1 MQAQEGK
8 SFYISHREAAER
20 DGKIYHKLPT
30 NAHHQ
35 KAKPLL
41 QRRII
46 GGSCR
51 ANHPVKAT
59 LAHRGGLLKG
69 FSFNAKARTL
79 IAGNS
84 AAVPAPHLQIERL
97 VRIKLCGNLPNQSEN
112 LSAVP
117 FVAQLGGSADA
128 DKDLRFFLEQVGES
142 DQPGV
147 ITIGVKIFPAVRVA
161 KAHLPLLH
169 Q

>member
-8 SFYISHREAAER
+8 SFYISYREVAER
-20 DGKIYHKLPT
+20 DGKICHKLPT
-30 NAHHQ
+30 NAHSQ
-35 KAKPLL
+35 AVKPLL
-41 QRRII
+41 QRRIV

-51 ANHPVKAT
+51 ANHPVKAA

-69 FSFNAKARTL
+69 FSFNAKTRTL

-97 VRIKLCGNLPNQSEN
+97 VRIKLCGNLTDQCED

-117 FVAQLGGSADA
+117 FVAQLGGNTDA

-142 DQPGV
+142 DQPSV
-147 ITIGVKIFPAVRVA
+147 IIIETKMPGNAGFFGSNAGIV
-161 KAHLPLLH
+161 
-169 Q
+169 